1 MPANPS
7 EAAPLPAPSGRAL
20 SVPLLLYLATCA
32 SVLWTG
38 SGYANGHAPATLRE
52 LGQGWSYALSLMSIL
67 TCHEFG
73 HYIAARRHGV
83 AASLPYFLPL
93 PLLSPFGTLGAIIT
107 MPPIRGRDALL
118 DVGAAGPLAGLAV
131 ALPVLSVGLAWSPVQ
146 PRLDGGYTQE
156 GTSLLYSLLQ
166 QVVCGPIPEG
176 HDVFLHPTAF
186 AGWVG
191 LFITSINLIP
201 WGQLDGGH
209 IAFALLGPRQN
220 GIAQRVRL
228 AVLGF

>member
-7 EAAPLPAPSGRAL
+7 DATPLPRPSGRAL
-20 SVPLLLYLATCA
+20 SVPLLLYLATCG

-38 SGYANGHAPATLRE
+38 SGYANGHTPATLGE

-93 PLLSPFGTLGAIIT
+93 PLLSPFGTLGAVIT
-107 MPPIRGRDALL
+107 MPPIRGRNALL
-118 DVGAAGPLAGLAV
+118 DVGAAGPLAGLAL
-131 ALPVLSVGLAWSPVQ
+131 AIPVLWKGLSLSVVAPSLTSNYV
-146 PRLDGGYTQE
+146 QE
-156 GTSLLYSLLQ
+156 GKSVLYWLLQ
-166 QVVCGPIPEG
+166 RAVWGPIPDG
-176 HDVFLHPTAF
+176 YDVVLHPMAL

-191 LFITSINLIP
+191 LFITMINLIP

-209 IAFALLGPRQN
+209 IAYRLLSLQPGQLRGPGVART
-220 GIAQRVRL
+220 
-228 AVLGF
+228 